1 MSEVIESKSQF
12 EATPSGTA
20 RRWTVEMNA
29 AKKNQED
36 WVRRGDAIVKR
47 FIDDRQMTASSSA
60 DTRVNVFTANV
71 QTMRAMLYGKT
82 PKVDVGR
89 RFTDPGDD
97 VARVGA
103 EMLQRL
109 LNTDIERDDDT
120 YAEALENALSDRL
133 LSGLGVVRVRYEAE
147 FNDVE
152 KPAIT
157 RPDPVTGEVVE
168 LAPAYKE
175 TVKEYE
181 CVETD
186 YVNWRDFRWSP
197 SRTWNE
203 VRWVAY
209 KAPMTKEQFAERFGE
224 DQAKLVP
231 MTTRPVVGT
240 SKGDSA
246 EDEVNRNQPWSRVD
260 VWEIWNK
267 DDRKVYWWVEGYD
280 RICDAKDDT
289 LGLEGFWP
297 SPRPMFANVTTSK
310 LMPTPDF
317 ALAQDL
323 YDEID
328 YVSTRITLLE
338 RAVAARGVYDA
349 TSEEVKRV
357 LSEAIANE
365 LIPVNDFAIFKE
377 KGGLQ
382 SVIDWLP
389 IETFV
394 NALQVLEAYR
404 NNLLQLLYQVT
415 GMSDIMR
422 GQSTSGATATEQ
434 ALKAKF
440 ASVRIQELQ
449 NEFARF
455 ASDCQSL
462 KAEIISKHYDPETI
476 IKCSN
481 AQYMVQGD
489 QQAAQQA
496 IELIKSDVY
505 QYRIEVKP
513 ESVAMADM
521 AAIKQERSEFLMA
534 ISQFFQSSAPILQ
547 QAPWAAPY
555 LIQILQWAMAGFRGG
570 STVESVLDQM
580 AMAANQQMMQAQMQ
594 PPRPD
599 PRMELEKMKM
609 QFEMQ
614 KGQMDLMGQ
623 KAGLQMDA
631 QKAALDLGV
640 ARQKAGIEMGKA
652 QADAVASMRQEEA
665 AAQADTRKLAVEER
679 RAALQEQL
687 ATADHARRMQ
697 QSRNGKEDKR

>member
-1 MSEVIESKSQF
+1 MAEVIESKSQF
-12 EATPSGTA
+12 ESTPAGTA
-20 RRWTVEMNA
+20 RRWGVEMQA

-36 WVRRGDAIVKR
+36 WVKRGDAIVKR
-47 FIDDRQMTASSSA
+47 FIDDRNMTAISSA
-60 DTRVNVFTANV
+60 DTRINVFSANV

-82 PKVDVGR
+82 PRVDVGR

-109 LNTDIERDDDT
+109 LNTDIERDDDS

-133 LSGLGVVRVRYEAE
+133 LAGLGVVRVRYEAE
-147 FNDVE
+147 FKDVE

-168 LAPAYKE
+168 LAPAYTE

-186 YVNWRDFRWSP
+186 YMNWRDVRWSP
-197 SRTWNE
+197 ARTWNE
-203 VRWVAY
+203 VRWIAF
-209 KAPMTKEQFAERFGE
+209 KAPMTKEQFGARFGE
-224 DQAKLVP
+224 AQAKLVP
-231 MTTRPVVGT
+231 MTIRPVQGT
-240 SKGDSA
+240 SNGDSA
-246 EDEVNRNQPWSRVD
+246 EDEVNRNQPWARVD

-267 DDRKVYWWVEGYD
+267 DDRKIYWWVEGYD
-280 RICDAKDDT
+280 RICDEKDDT

-297 SPRPMFANVTTSK
+297 VPRPMFANVTTSK

-323 YDEID
+323 YDAVD
-328 YVSTRITLLE
+328 SVSTRITLLE
-338 RAVAARGVYDA
+338 RAVAARGVYDS

-357 LSEAIANE
+357 LSEAVANE

-394 NALQVLEAYR
+394 GALQVLEQYR
-404 NNLLQLLYQVT
+404 QNLLQLLYQVT

-481 AQYMVQGD
+481 VQYMVPGD
-489 QQAAQQA
+489 QQMAQQA

-580 AMAANQQMMQAQMQ
+580 TIAANQQLMAAQNQ
-594 PPRPD
+594 PPQPD

-614 KGQMDLMGQ
+614 RGQMDMAAQ
-623 KAGLQMDA
+623 KMGLQHDA
-631 QKAALDLGV
+631 QKAALDLQV
-640 ARQKAGIEMGKA
+640 AKQKAGIEMGKA
-652 QADAVASMRQEEA
+652 QMDAVSSVRKDEM
-665 AAQADTRKLAVEER
+665 AAQSDARKLATEDR
-679 RAALQEQL
+679 RAALQEHL
-687 ATADHARRMQ
+687 AAAEHGRKMEQAQ
-697 QSRNGKEDKR
+697 NGNREG